1 MLPCGH
7 TGRRLEAAAGDVLPG
22 PAPTPRTTG
31 SGSRTDRAPVFRS
44 PVVAKLQRYAP
55 VIGLQFLA
63 PLLLTPL
70 IEVPVTA
77 IAARG
82 SAAAWRPAVLV
93 NTLTNPVAV
102 LLFMTLFVRV
112 ALWSHSARAVVVLAG
127 AEDGYADDVEV
138 TGYH

>member
-1 MLPCGH
+1 MGWRSSSSRPRVAQRPSQLSRNRMSARSWRTTLLPCGH

-82 SAAAWRPAVLV
+82 SAAAWRPAVL
-93 NTLTNPVAV
+93 
-102 LLFMTLFVRV
+102 
-112 ALWSHSARAVVVLAG
+112 
-127 AEDGYADDVEV
+127 
-138 TGYH
+138 